1 MEYVQRGDLRR
12 GAAQQQQQQ
21 MMDIVDLVPPPHVLV
36 SLEEGR
42 RSPAMMTA
50 RSEISFGSEVDEG
63 EKGGDLGQVEEM
75 SPKILGTFAGS
86 QNELEELE
94 RVLSWIKRG
103 EKFNVIN

>member
-12 GAAQQQQQQ
+12 GAAQHQQQ

-63 EKGGDLGQVEEM
+63 DKGGDLIQVEEM

-94 RVLSWIKRG
+94 RVLGWIKRG